1 MKPTVI
7 IICVMTLLW
16 SLSVSI
22 TVLFL
27 TSVYV
32 NLHPRTVK
40 IMKVVMKQLM
50 VLVNQ
55 NIGVTSL
62 LIIMKMTFYFLK
74 LSTLNLYLRSVNYD
88 QEIRN
93 ICELHWSR
101 VYAITISP
109 QLFFAPFFT
118 CVQFL
123 DNKEVGQYMS
133 TYWWLGQYDN
143 RQPFCIFIFWCVDK
157 VIKSNIF
164 NKTTLLT

>member
-1 MKPTVI
+1 VKPTVI

-93 ICELHWSR
+93 ICELH
-101 VYAITISP
+101 
-109 QLFFAPFFT
+109 
-118 CVQFL
+118 
-123 DNKEVGQYMS
+123 
-133 TYWWLGQYDN
+133 
-143 RQPFCIFIFWCVDK
+143 
-157 VIKSNIF
+157 
-164 NKTTLLT
+164 